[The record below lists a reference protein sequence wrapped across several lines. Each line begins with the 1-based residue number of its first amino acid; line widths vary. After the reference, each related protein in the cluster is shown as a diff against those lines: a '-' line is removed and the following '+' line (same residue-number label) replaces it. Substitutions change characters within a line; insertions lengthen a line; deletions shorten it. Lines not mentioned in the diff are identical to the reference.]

1 MLEWLLCVCFQ
12 DVSGWTRV
20 SPGGFGVVSGWLR
33 VGSGGFGLV
42 RVGSDGFGVAPG
54 GFGWARVGSGW
65 FGWVRVGSGGFGWV
79 RVIPPFSKYGKWFVM
94 LIYSIVSLI
103 IQREIHCSL
112 SIVI

>member
-1 MLEWLLCVCFQ
+1 MAFVCVFSGRFGL
-12 DVSGWTRV
+12 DSGESGWFW
-20 SPGGFGVVSGWLR
+20 GGFGVAL
-33 VGSGGFGLV
+33 
-42 RVGSDGFGVAPG
+42 G
-54 GFGWARVGSGW
+54 GFGWVRVGSGW